1 MAVLT
6 LQACFNGKVEQDE
19 AAGVFDFETLL
30 VPSAIVDGVPQG
42 FYTVRNLVT
51 FKSIT
56 QTFRFLGLSASLAH
70 TRTSTT
76 VTDIGGSSYTF
87 VPDPGVTDGSAGTRV
102 MEVERVEV
110 ERPRISPHLWGMV
123 VRRTGTR
130 YYLNGTKINLSNE
143 PAWLTAILG

>member
-6 LQACFNGKVEQDE
+6 LQTGFSGKVEQIE
-19 AAGVFDFETLL
+19 AAGVFDFETQL
-30 VPSAIVDGVPQG
+30 VPTAIVDGVPMG

-56 QTFRFLGLSASLAH
+56 QTFRFTGLSEALAH
-70 TRTSTT
+70 TRKSTT
-76 VTDIGGSSYTF
+76 VTDIGGTSYSF
-87 VPDPGVTDGSAGTRV
+87 YPAPGITDGSLGTRV

-110 ERPRISPHLWGMV
+110 QRPRISPHLWGLV

-130 YYLNGTKINLSNE
+130 YYLNATKINLSNE